1 MPDPNA
7 IASWIFW
14 IDLLV
19 AAILVL
25 STLAGAW
32 SGLLRILLG
41 LALDLGWLVLSF
53 ILSSPL
59 GDLFHRWFLQ
69 AHGCTTSEAL
79 GGNLLKQW
87 PDLGRLAANA
97 GNEAAVS
104 SLLGKAAFELSHAGA
119 VVLAFILLILLGA
132 ILCPLVLFMLDK
144 TVKQFLPKSFSAW
157 IDRPLGALFGLIRGV
172 VCVILILVPLLFFL
186 SFDPP
191 PGQPRPIQAEIDKTL
206 VLRHAIPFVKALPDF
221 YGSLRSGAAA
231 NRTAVELTGG
241 RALLNLGTATNS
253 ATFGT
258 NDLDQAA
265 GWMREIAA
273 SPMATNLFFKL
284 RPALVETLAS
294 RQPGLE
300 KAWVESVAATKTDG
314 REEELLLQ
322 DAQLLEIPGQAWKS
336 YRRGLLAGHPV
347 PGELGPLT
355 ALNSPSFATLLVLQA
370 LKNHP
375 PAPFVHATL
384 RDRDAAKEFLG
395 SAITPPPLRSALD
408 ATMIYTAAPGDHRP

>member
-7 IASWIFW
+7 IAAWIFW

-32 SGLLRILLG
+32 SGLFRILLA

-53 ILSSPL
+53 LLSSPL

-69 AHGCTTSEAL
+69 AHGSTTPETL
-79 GGNLLKQW
+79 GSHLLKQW

-104 SLLGKAAFELSHAGA
+104 SLLGKTAFELTHAGA

-132 ILCPLVLFMLDK
+132 ILCPLLLFLIDK

-157 IDRPLGALFGLIRGV
+157 IDRPLGALFGLLRGG
-172 VCVILILVPLLFFL
+172 VCVVLILVPLLFFL

-191 PGQPRPIQAEIDKTL
+191 PGQPRPIQAELDKTL

-231 NRTAVELTGG
+231 DRTAAELTGG
-241 RALLNLGTATNS
+241 RALLSLGTAANAAS
-253 ATFGT
+253 FGA
-258 NDLDQAA
+258 DELDQAA

-273 SPMATNLFFKL
+273 SPMATDLFFKL
-284 RPALVETLAS
+284 RPALVETLAG

-300 KAWVESVAATKTDG
+300 KAWIEAIATAKAEG
-314 REEELLLQ
+314 REQELLLQ
-322 DAQLLEIPGQAWKS
+322 DAQLLELPGQAWRS

-355 ALNSPSFATLLVLQA
+355 ALNSPSFASLLVLQA
-370 LKNHP
+370 LKNRP
-375 PAPFVHATL
+375 PARFVHATPQE
-384 RDRDAAKEFLG
+384 RDAAKEFLG
-395 SAITPPPLRSALD
+395 SAITPPPLRSALG
-408 ATMIYTAAPGDHRP
+408 ASMTCTAAPGDHRP